1 MSESLTDSTDSN
13 EIEIKLE
20 KQNDVI
26 NNASSD
32 DKSVDVQTSSKSTTK
47 SYQTVEPKH
56 IANLTDDERAT
67 IIASVR
73 NGVEQPYYDVKFYK
87 NGNTRIIK
95 RKLKQPS
102 TAQQIINSQ
111 PLPPTTEAKR
121 YYTDNQL
128 LFEHIIELNAKI
140 DKLTTKHKKLK
151 KKYTTIRND
160 IYADEDDI
168 VESSPLVNFDEE
180 DNTTKTLSNRSRS
193 GFADD
198 LTESN
203 SANAKEEGGL
213 PNDSS
218 SSNAAPPNTLLA
230 ESLQSPSHTPTI
242 EQTRLI
248 TLPNGFTSRRSNWRS
263 QVKYL

>member
-26 NNASSD
+26 NNTSSD
-32 DKSVDVQTSSKSTTK
+32 DSKAGSSKGSDKPVDVQTSRESTTK

-73 NGVEQPYYDVKFYK
+73 NGIEQPYYDVKFYK

-140 DKLTTKHKKLK
+140 DKLTAKHKKLK

-168 VESSPLVNFDEE
+168 VEPSPLVNFDEE
-180 DNTTKTLSNRSRS
+180 DNTTKPLSNRSRS

-198 LTESN
+198 LTDSN
-203 SANAKEEGGL
+203 PDSAKEEGEA

-218 SSNAAPPNTLLA
+218 LTNFTSANILA
-230 ESLQSPSHTPTI
+230 ESSKSA
-242 EQTRLI
+242 ER
-248 TLPNGFTSRRSNWRS
+248 LPNAGFTNRRSNWRS